1 MAISKDNK
9 KGINFTKIKVIGV
22 GGGGSNAV
30 NRMVDYGLEG
40 AEFIVVNTDAQ
51 ALSLSS
57 TPTKIQIGEK
67 LTKGLGSGGDPSN
80 GEKAAEESREAIEAA
95 VQGADLVFIA
105 AGLGG
110 GTGTGAAPIV
120 ADIAKNTDALT
131 VDFVT
136 TPFWFEGTPRSKA
149 AEEGYNKLR
158 ETVDSIVK
166 IPNDKLLEIAGKS
179 TPLSESF
186 KLADDALR
194 QGIQGLT
201 EIIVKPSYINL
212 DFADVKK
219 IMKNSGTAHM
229 GIATAKGDNR
239 VTDAVKQAIM
249 SPLLDTSIDGA
260 KGIILNII
268 VDPGVSI
275 TEIEEATAILKDAAN
290 PDAET
295 MVGVDIDMNLE
306 DEVHVTVIATG
317 FESQYETNYS
327 SGAGHQTYKAPKR
340 EDSKR
345 KSDEPELGFGGQMVG
360 KPVIE
365 RKRLEYTE
373 ETEPELPTFVRKSP
387 KRIQMDD

>member
-1 MAISKDNK
+1 MA
-9 KGINFTKIKVIGV
+9 
-22 GGGGSNAV
+22 
-30 NRMVDYGLEG
+30 
-40 AEFIVVNTDAQ
+40 
-51 ALSLSS
+51 
-57 TPTKIQIGEK
+57 
-67 LTKGLGSGGDPSN
+67 
-80 GEKAAEESREAIEAA
+80 
-95 VQGADLVFIA
+95 
-105 AGLGG
+105 
-110 GTGTGAAPIV
+110 
-120 ADIAKNTDALT
+120 
-131 VDFVT
+131 FVT